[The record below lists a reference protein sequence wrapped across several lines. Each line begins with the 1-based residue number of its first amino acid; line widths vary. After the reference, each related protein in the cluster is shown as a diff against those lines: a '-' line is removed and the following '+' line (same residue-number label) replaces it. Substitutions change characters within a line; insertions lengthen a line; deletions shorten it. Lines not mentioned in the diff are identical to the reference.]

1 MKPSID
7 LLDAGLKE
15 IIETQGCSSKS
26 KIISGLFERITEAM
40 SEGITL
46 DMLVDY
52 LRQNDILITKNT
64 LRNTLYRIR
73 KKRGK
78 KTDKVETTEIAK
90 PLTTSS
96 HSQVTPIDNNQN
108 TDIPNMEKL
117 SVDQFETGLDYWQA
131 LLKQFSNTKGNIE
144 RYVLLGGD
152 RKKIESESISEQR
165 NMVTL
170 LKMKLSDKYN
180 R

>member
-1 MKPSID
+1 MESPILKPSID

-15 IIETQGCSSKS
+15 IIETQGRSSKS

-73 KKRGK
+73 KKRGHK
-78 KTDKVETTEIAK
+78 PKTKHHQETITPQIEPVITNDNKQIYDQLIEQYNQCKNQTDKYIV
-90 PLTTSS
+90 
-96 HSQVTPIDNNQN
+96 
-108 TDIPNMEKL
+108 
-117 SVDQFETGLDYWQA
+117 
-131 LLKQFSNTKGNIE
+131 
-144 RYVLLGGD
+144 LGGKRED
-152 RKKIESESISEQR
+152 IEHLPIGKQR
-165 NMVTL
+165 DMV
-170 LKMKLSDKYN
+170 MKLRSSLRIKLKGTY
-180 R
+180 